1 MYVSPF
7 GNSKLFVRLVVF
19 VKEIFLSYCFF
30 FKSTVIIQF
39 EIILVLCRA
48 KWWMDMLVRI
58 VYLDDSEC
66 PSVLGTGLTRP

>member
-1 MYVSPF
+1 MYVSPS
-7 GNSKLFVRLVVF
+7 GNSKLFVSLVVF

-48 KWWMDMLVRI
+48 KW
-58 VYLDDSEC
+58 
-66 PSVLGTGLTRP
+66 